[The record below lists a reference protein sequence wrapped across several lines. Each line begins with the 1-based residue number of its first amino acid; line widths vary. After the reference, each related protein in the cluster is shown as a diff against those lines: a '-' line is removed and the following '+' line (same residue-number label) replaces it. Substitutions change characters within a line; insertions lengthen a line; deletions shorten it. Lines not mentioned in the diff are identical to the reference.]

1 VGSRVLGEV
10 PRDLVAGAAYHRP
23 MRARFLLPVAPAL
36 LIFACG
42 ARTSLVSPPPEPAR
56 DAAPPFEPERD
67 ASVDVP
73 FDAFPID
80 DAPEPDDASFDVTDA
95 PVDEPDAPIDEPDAS
110 FDAPFDAGTC
120 EEGQNTDFPP
130 SECSGTT
137 SLWLAGPYRS
147 TRDIVV
153 TRIEIHTTGGR
164 VALLTSA
171 AGAPGMPLF
180 SGSVGPSAQ
189 PGWLGVNVNP
199 PVQLHAGVLYW
210 TAEEAGYCSQT
221 QGGPED
227 IEYGSP
233 SLDGPW
239 MVTGTDN
246 WTARFIGT
254 CP

>member
-1 VGSRVLGEV
+1 
-10 PRDLVAGAAYHRP
+10 

-36 LIFACG
+36 LILACG
-42 ARTSLVSPPPEPAR
+42 ARSSL
-56 DAAPPFEPERD
+56 DAPPFEASVDGGLDDPSERDASDDVDALRDDDAPPEPND
-67 ASVDVP
+67 ASVDVT
-73 FDAFPID
+73 
-80 DAPEPDDASFDVTDA
+80 DASF
-95 PVDEPDAPIDEPDAS
+95 DEPDAS
-110 FDAPFDAGTC
+110 FDAPLDAGTC

-147 TRDIVV
+147 TRDILVS
-153 TRIEIHTTGGR
+153 RMEIHTTGGR

-180 SGSVGPSAQ
+180 VGSVGPSAQ
-189 PGWLGVNVNP
+189 PGWLGVEVVP
-199 PVQLHAGVLYW
+199 PVQLHAEVLYF

-221 QGGPED
+221 GAGPGD
-227 IEYGSP
+227 VEYGAS
-233 SLDGPW
+233 SIDGPW

-246 WTARFIGT
+246 WTARFLGT